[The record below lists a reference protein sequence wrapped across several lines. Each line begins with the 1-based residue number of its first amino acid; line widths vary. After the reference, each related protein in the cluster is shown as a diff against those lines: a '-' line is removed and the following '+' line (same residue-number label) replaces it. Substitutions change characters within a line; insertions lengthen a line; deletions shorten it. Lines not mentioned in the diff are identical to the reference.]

1 MATVRPAAAA
11 GMFYPADPNELHAYV
26 ANLLAAEPEPDIDV
40 RPTMLIVPHAGYVYS
55 GAFAAGAYRLL
66 RATTHRPRRV
76 VLLGPSHF
84 ERFTGLAA
92 SGVNALAT
100 PLGLVT
106 MDHELSAAAEMFD
119 IVVAAPVAHAREHS
133 LEVQLPLLQIA
144 LDEFT
149 VLPLVTGDVAP
160 EAVADVVDHMLDV
173 PDVVAVISSDLS
185 HYLDDNTARRRD
197 AGTAEAIIELRP
209 YDLAWGDACG
219 RIAVQAAL
227 LVALRRGWS
236 CRLLALG
243 TSADTAGSPERV
255 VGYGAFALGPPR

>member
-1 MATVRPAAAA
+1 
-11 GMFYPADPNELHAYV
+11 MFYPADRDELNAYV
-26 ANLLAAEPEPDIDV
+26 GNLLAAEPQPDVDV
-40 RPTMLIVPHAGYVYS
+40 HPAMFIVPHAGYVYS
-55 GAFAAGAYRLL
+55 GVFAASAYRLL
-66 RATTHRPRRV
+66 QTASHRPRRV

-84 ERFTGLAA
+84 ERFTGLATP
-92 SGVNALAT
+92 GVDALAT

-106 MDHELSAAAEMFD
+106 VDHKLGAAAEMFD
-119 IVVAAPVAHAREHS
+119 IVVPVPAAHAREHS
-133 LEVQLPLLQIA
+133 LEVQLPFLQIA
-144 LDEFT
+144 LDGFT

-160 EAVADVVDHMLDV
+160 EAVADVVDRMLDV

-185 HYLDDNTARRRD
+185 HYLEDNTARRRD

-227 LVALRRGWS
+227 LVALRRGWR
-236 CRLLALG
+236 CRMLSLG

-255 VGYGAFALGPPR
+255 VGYGAFALGPVM